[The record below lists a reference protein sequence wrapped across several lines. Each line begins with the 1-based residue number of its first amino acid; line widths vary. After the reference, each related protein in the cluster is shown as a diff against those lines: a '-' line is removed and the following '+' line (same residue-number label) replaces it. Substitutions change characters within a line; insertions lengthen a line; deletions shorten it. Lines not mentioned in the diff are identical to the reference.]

1 MADKD
6 NLFGELQI
14 EYNKLM
20 DFSKKEETILLKKV
34 SQLQQITRE
43 NQKLREELKKVA

>member
-1 MADKD
+1 
-6 NLFGELQI
+6 
-14 EYNKLM
+14 M

-43 NQKLREELKKVA
+43 NQKLREELKRVAEAKEVPVDHTVSVNNEH